1 MKEIDVHGAARKEMS
16 REKARIMKK
25 KPKRTSIL
33 EQAALEWKKRK
44 EKERREIEERRR
56 VQKGEEILTISLQ
69 EIIPQPRTLDHKTD
83 DAMEWRQ
90 YSPWQKEER
99 KDKRKEKRPLNASS
113 IWVFARKL
121 MAREWARALG
131 RRREDARMGVLERE
145 AAWYKVKKEEEK
157 KRIEEEKRRI
167 ERQKEMLEESLQV
180 FSERLL
186 EAKESGITAE
196 RAAELLEGAL
206 ESVGEVIAVDWIE
219 DGCVVHIEPWE
230 EKTLRRQRRDN
241 LPVIYKLKVD
251 ERVGI
256 VSYGRITGD
265 IPCSEEP
272 KIKGN

>member
-16 REKARIMKK
+16 REKARIMRK

-33 EQAALEWKKRK
+33 EQAVLEWKKRK

-56 VQKGEEILTISLQ
+56 VQKREEMLTISLQ
-69 EIIPQPRTLDHKTD
+69 EIIPQPRALDHKTD

-90 YSPWQKEER
+90 YSPWQKEE
-99 KDKRKEKRPLNASS
+99 KKEKRPLNASS

-131 RRREDARMGVLERE
+131 RRREDARMGALERE
-145 AAWYKVKKEEEK
+145 AAWYKGKKEEEK
-157 KRIEEEKRRI
+157 KRIEEEKRGI

-186 EAKESGITAE
+186 GAKEGITAE
-196 RAAELLEGAL
+196 RAAELLEGTL
-206 ESVGEVIAVDWIE
+206 ESVGEVIEVDWIE

-230 EKTLRRQRRDN
+230 EKRLRRQRRDN
-241 LPVIYKLKVD
+241 LPVIYKLKID
-251 ERVGI
+251 DRLGI

-265 IPCSEEP
+265 IPCSEKP